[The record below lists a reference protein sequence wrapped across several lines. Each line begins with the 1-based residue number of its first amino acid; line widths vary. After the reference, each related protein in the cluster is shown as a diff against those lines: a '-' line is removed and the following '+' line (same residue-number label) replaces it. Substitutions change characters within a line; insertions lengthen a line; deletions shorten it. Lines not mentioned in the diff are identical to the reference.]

1 VKSGPDVVVI
11 GGGITGLTC
20 AYRLHKL
27 GFDALV
33 LESSSRIGGVIRTE
47 KIDGHLVEWGPN
59 SLLPTP
65 HSFEFLN
72 EIGLL
77 PELIEANP
85 KSPRYIVVN
94 GEMKAVPFGPLSY
107 SGMFRALREPFVRS
121 KSGGAESTDESV
133 ASFVSRRF
141 GREAYERMA
150 APFVSGIYAGDP
162 EKLSIGATF
171 PRMLEIEREFGSLI
185 SGMLRRKS
193 KKTKE
198 NGAPHRPSRIA
209 SFAEGLEVLPKRIA
223 ENLTVRLN
231 TSGVRI
237 GSDVHPKATVI
248 AAPAFSAAEILG
260 DSHPDVTTILASI
273 EYAPMVV
280 AATSLPLEGLTVPH
294 RGFGFLVARGEK
306 LNMLGTVFN
315 SSLFADRA
323 PNNRLLLTSFI
334 GGATRP
340 EALDWPDA
348 RIWDVIRGELK
359 QVLKSSLAPEPIGLV
374 RYRRAIPQFNIGHRA
389 RIKSLRNALERCP
402 GLFITGNFLEGVSVP
417 ACMEQGDATA
427 RAVAEFLGGAS

>member
-1 VKSGPDVVVI
+1 MKSGPDVVVI

-20 AYRLHKL
+20 AYRLQKL
-27 GFDALV
+27 GYEALV
-33 LESSSRIGGVIRTE
+33 LESSGRVGGAIRTE

-59 SLLPTP
+59 SLLPTT
-65 HSFEFLN
+65 HTFEFLD

-77 PELIEANP
+77 PDLIEANP
-85 KSPRYIVVN
+85 KSPRFIVVN
-94 GEMKAVPFGPLSY
+94 GELKAVPFGPMSY
-107 SGMFRALREPFVRS
+107 GGLFRAIREPFVRS
-121 KSGGAESTDESV
+121 KSGGGQSADESI
-133 ASFVSRRF
+133 ASFVTRRF

-185 SGMLRRKS
+185 GGMLRRKS
-193 KKTKE
+193 KPKGDGPPQRT
-198 NGAPHRPSRIA
+198 GRIS
-209 SFAEGLEVLPKRIA
+209 SFNDGLELLPKRIA

-231 TSGVRI
+231 TSGVKI

-248 AAPAFSAAEILG
+248 AAPAFAAAEILG
-260 DSHPDVTTILASI
+260 DSDPDVTAVLDSI

-280 AATSLPLEGLTVPH
+280 AVTSLPLEGLTQPH

-306 LNMLGTVFN
+306 LKMLGTVFN
-315 SSLFADRA
+315 SSLFPDRA
-323 PNNRLLLTSFI
+323 PSNRLLLTSFI

-340 EALDWPDA
+340 EALDWPDE
-348 RIWDVIRGELK
+348 RIWDVIRQELK
-359 QVLKSSLAPEPIGLV
+359 QVLKLSIPPEPIGLL

-389 RIKSLRNALERCP
+389 RIETLRNALKRCP
-402 GLFITGNFLEGVSVP
+402 GLFVTGNYLEGVSVP

-427 RAVAEFLGGAS
+427 HAVAEFLGGPS

>member
-11 GGGITGLTC
+11 GGGITGLVC
-20 AYRLHKL
+20 AYRLKKL
-27 GFDALV
+27 GFEPLI
-33 LESSSRIGGVIRTE
+33 LENTERIGGAIRTQR
-47 KIDGHLVEWGPN
+47 IDDHLVEWGPN
-59 SLLPTP
+59 SLLPTA
-65 HSFEFLN
+65 HTFEFLS

-77 PELIEANP
+77 PDLIEANP
-85 KSPRYIVVN
+85 KSPRYIIVN
-94 GEMKAVPFGPLSY
+94 GEMKAVPFGPMSY
-107 SGMFRALREPFVRS
+107 AGLFRALREPFVRS
-121 KSGGAESTDESV
+121 KSGGTQAADESI

-171 PRMLEIEREFGSLI
+171 PRMLEMEREFGSLI
-185 SGMLRRKS
+185 GAMLRRRS
-193 KKTKE
+193 KPKE
-198 NGAPHRPSRIA
+198 TGAPQRPGRIS
-209 SFAEGLEVLPKRIA
+209 SFNEGLEILPKRIA

-248 AAPAFSAAEILG
+248 AAPAFAAAEILG
-260 DSHPDVTTILASI
+260 DSHPEVTAVLASI

-280 AATSLPLEGLTVPH
+280 AATSLPLEGLTEPH
-294 RGFGFLVARGEK
+294 RGFGFLVSRGEK

-315 SSLFADRA
+315 SSLFPDRA
-323 PNNRLLLTSFI
+323 PGNRLLLTSFI

-340 EALDWPDA
+340 EALDWPDE
-348 RIWDVIRGELK
+348 RVWDVVRGELK
-359 QVLKSSLAPEPIGLV
+359 QVLKTSLAPDPIGIF

-389 RIKSLRNALERCP
+389 RVETLRNALKRCP
-402 GLFITGNFLEGVSVP
+402 GLFITGNYLDGVSVP
-417 ACMEQGDATA
+417 SCMEQGDATA
-427 RAVAEFLGGAS
+427 HAVAEFLGGASS